1 MSGLIPRVN
10 SLSEKAKLP
19 TRARLSLDVIRGRA
33 SSMSG
38 LIPRVNSL
46 SEKTKLPTRARLSLD
61 VIRRRASSMS
71 GLIPRVNSLGAN
83 FICFPLSAANR
94 K

>member
-10 SLSEKAKLP
+10 SLSGKAKLP

-46 SEKTKLPTRARLSLD
+46 
-61 VIRRRASSMS
+61 
-71 GLIPRVNSLGAN
+71 GAN